1 MECKHGLFSGC
12 IHCHAGSIVDINGA
26 IRAARVRLTRTQ
38 RAQRYAVKLH
48 QAMHREGPL
57 AVNKF
62 RNQYTPI
69 SRSMAKWTMNQYG
82 GN

>member
-1 MECKHGLFSGC
+1 MCKHNLASGC
-12 IHCHAGSIVDINGA
+12 FHCHAQNIVDINGA
-26 IRAARVRLTRTQ
+26 IREARRRMTRTA
-38 RAQRYAVKLH
+38 RAQRYAAKLAL
-48 QAMHREGPL
+48 AMHREGPL

-69 SRSMAKWTMNQYG
+69 TRNMARWTMNQYA